1 MKDAILISGGSG
13 LLGSA
18 IVKELAGPS
27 KHIIYLDINE
37 SNDLSEYAEK
47 NDVQIEFRK
56 INVTSERQLSQ
67 LSKNLTCEGV
77 KVTAGIHCAY
87 PRLKNWGTPFEE
99 LKEQDICQHLDMQLG
114 SAILFSKYVIN
125 LLKTTNCG
133 GSLIHLSSIYGV
145 RAPNFSL
152 YKNTDMYSPLEYS
165 VIKAG
170 IINLVK
176 WLAKYNK
183 DSNIRVNCISPGG
196 ILDNQP
202 KDFID
207 RYNSLCTNIGMLN
220 PDDISS
226 VCAFLVSDK
235 SRAINGQ
242 NIIVDDGWTL

>member
-1 MKDAILISGGSG
+1 
-13 LLGSA
+13 
-18 IVKELAGPS
+18 
-27 KHIIYLDINE
+27 
-37 SNDLSEYAEK
+37 
-47 NDVQIEFRK
+47 
-56 INVTSERQLSQ
+56 
-67 LSKNLTCEGV
+67 
-77 KVTAGIHCAY
+77 
-87 PRLKNWGTPFEE
+87 
-99 LKEQDICQHLDMQLG
+99 MQLG
-114 SAILFSKYVIN
+114 SAILFSKYVIS
-125 LLKTTNCG
+125 LLKTTNG

-176 WLAKYNK
+176 WLAKYHK

-207 RYNSLCTNIGMLN
+207 RYNSVCTNIGMLS
-220 PDDISS
+220 PGDISS
-226 VCAFLVSDK
+226 VCAFLVSEK